1 MPEDSTFFTNRANQD
16 EAPLTNRDLDA
27 LNERSLS
34 GVEGPRL
41 IHSSESGWSET
52 WLIDKDGRF
61 RILKALKPSFRG
73 QARYESLLRKEYE
86 IGYTLSHTA
95 IREVYDFRNIPG
107 LGNCIEME
115 WVDGVT
121 LAEFLSKGHPG
132 KTILRKIAFQLC
144 DALSYLH
151 SKQIVH
157 RDLKPSNILI
167 THNGNYVKLIDFGL
181 SDADSWSILKGP
193 AGTESYAAPELLAGD
208 PVDNRTDI
216 WSLGKVI
223 SQLLPNERRIINRCL
238 KENPDERFQDVA
250 EVRSALE
257 RKRRIWPL
265 FLACAAAL
273 GIIVVLGQWF
283 GSAHQPDANEPVNER
298 AEKPDT
304 TTVIDAE
311 AIDELFRQATEM
323 IDDAG
328 SQ

>member
-1 MPEDSTFFTNRANQD
+1 MPEDSTFFTNRGST
-16 EAPLTNRDLDA
+16 PLNNREPDP
-27 LNERSLS
+27 LNKRSLS
-34 GVEGPRL
+34 GAEWPRR
-41 IHSSESGWSET
+41 IHSSESGWSES

-86 IGYTLSHTA
+86 ISYSLSHTA
-95 IREVYDFRNIPG
+95 IREVYDFRNIPE

-132 KTILRKIAFQLC
+132 KTILRKIALQLC

-193 AGTESYAAPELLAGD
+193 AGTESYAAPELLAGG

-223 SQLLPNERRIINRCL
+223 TLLLPAERKIARKCMM
-238 KENPDERFQDVA
+238 ENPMERFQDVD
-250 EVRSALE
+250 EVKAALE

-273 GIIVVLGQWF
+273 GIIVVLGRWF
-283 GSAHQPDANEPVNER
+283 GSAHQPGIGSAHQSVNEI